1 MYVPI
6 ISWPPAAWTTTSLR
20 YGLNDK
26 SNAQNNEESQC
37 YLHFSRGT
45 LTLNVRMISD
55 SAFILVFRRINKRIC
70 LSFKWSVDVITD
82 GRKPQV
88 TFLWLY
94 ISLKKALKRGLVSR
108 YVWKKTIQ
116 TVLYTMNFHYKTYEM
131 RSATYCGTNQNVK
144 YIFNCSLCS
153 LLVFANSN

>member
-1 MYVPI
+1 MLP
-6 ISWPPAAWTTTSLR
+6 SFF
-20 YGLNDK
+20 
-26 SNAQNNEESQC
+26 ESYFNTECADDFGQC
-37 YLHFSRGT
+37 LYTRFPDEST
-45 LTLNVRMISD
+45 
-55 SAFILVFRRINKRIC
+55 KRIC
-70 LSFKWSVDVITD
+70 LSFKWLIDVITD

-153 LLVFANSN
+153 LHVFANTN